1 MRLSLLHRVLLV
13 VVPLAITVTV
23 VVSTIWSD
31 HGLLARHQLQG
42 ELVQAQAELA
52 EVEREN
58 QRLLRE
64 IRVMERDPVVLERLV
79 ADELRWG
86 RQGDVIYDFG
96 DGESAHLTRPED
108 APSPELE

>member
-31 HGLLARHQLQG
+31 HGLLARHQLQV
-42 ELVQAQAELA
+42 ELVHAQAELA

-86 RQGDVIYDFG
+86 REGDVIYDFG
-96 DGESAHLTRPED
+96 EEGSVDEAEPED
-108 APSPELE
+108 SPPEVE